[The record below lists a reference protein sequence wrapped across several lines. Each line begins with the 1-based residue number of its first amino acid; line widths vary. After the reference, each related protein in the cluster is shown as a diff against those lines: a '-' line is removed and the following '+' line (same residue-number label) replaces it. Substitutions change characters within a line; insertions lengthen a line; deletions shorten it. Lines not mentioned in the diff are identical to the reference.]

1 MGVTAVICPKN
12 HTAPL
17 TPTVAKVSVGAA
29 ELIPVMAVTNLA
41 RCLNELKNAGVFVY
55 GTALNSSAQA
65 VDTPDYRQKIAIV
78 MGSEA
83 DGMRRL
89 TADSCDQV
97 VYIPMAHDKDAPNGQ
112 SPTHQIE
119 KPKIESLNISVAT
132 GMILYE
138 VSRQRRLTKL
148 TKTNA

>member
-1 MGVTAVICPKN
+1 
-12 HTAPL
+12 
-17 TPTVAKVSVGAA
+17 
-29 ELIPVMAVTNLA
+29 
-41 RCLNELKNAGVFVY
+41 
-55 GTALNSSAQA
+55 
-65 VDTPDYRQKIAIV
+65 

-97 VYIPMAHDKDAPNGQ
+97 VYIPMASIPMAHDKDAPNGQ
-112 SPTHQIE
+112 SPTHQIK